1 MQGISQNTPSVMA
14 EGRKEPEWATVRMM
28 AGRQNKVGLDYFELD
43 CHMDDKVRLIQA
55 EYGLKGFAVF
65 VRLLQEIYGERGYYC
80 EWTQDRE
87 LLFASENG
95 LNNGSLQLLRN
106 IVAACIR
113 RDIFSERLFKEYGI
127 LTSSGVQK
135 QYLKAT
141 AKREVVEL
149 KKEYLLVSV
158 PLNRRNVVIN
168 SISGGI
174 NSISDT
180 GNAQSREEKS
190 IEEYIPPISPV
201 EKFEEYWKVY
211 PKKWNRALAEKAYV
225 DAVMSNVPETDLVM
239 AAVNYAERVNILG
252 TQERYMKNPDRFLS
266 DNTFMEYLPGVY
278 RKPVRSTGGNKF
290 NQFQQN
296 DYDFDALER
305 ELLGSGE

>member
-1 MQGISQNTPSVMA
+1 
-14 EGRKEPEWATVRMM
+14 M

-43 CHMDDKVRLIQA
+43 CHMDEKVRLVQA

-65 VRLLQEIYGERGYYC
+65 VRLLQEIYGGYGYYC

-95 LNNGSLQLLRN
+95 LNGGSQKLLGD

-113 RDIFSERLFKEYGI
+113 RNIFSERLFKEYGI

-141 AKREVVEL
+141 VKREVVEL

-158 PLNRRNVVIN
+158 PENRKNVVIN

-180 GNAQSREEKS
+180 GNAQSRVEKS
-190 IEEYIPPISPV
+190 IEYPPISPTGFNSFW
-201 EKFEEYWKVY
+201 EAY
-211 PKKWNRALAEKAYV
+211 PKKVRILKVEEAYRQILFEDNSLDEKDV
-225 DAVMSNVPETDLVM
+225 ET
-239 AAVNYAERVNILG
+239 AACNYAEAVRIMGTEDRYIL
-252 TQERYMKNPDRFLS
+252 NPENFLLKGVYA
-266 DNTFMEYLPGVY
+266 DYLPGTY
-278 RKPVRSTGGNKF
+278 KKPQRTQRDKPSGQF
-290 NQFQQN
+290 NQFMQT
-296 DYDFDALER
+296 DYDFEALEK
-305 ELLGSGE
+305 ELLGEGESNGL